1 MSHDSYIKLLEKI
14 PLPTLVDVKHLLSH
28 AFVIYLFA
36 TPAYPQRKDNA
47 MNSNPAPVTRRQ
59 EWRTF
64 LLLTVVLIPLLS
76 LMIVAGYGFS
86 VWILQML
93 FGPPGHG

>member
-1 MSHDSYIKLLEKI
+1 
-14 PLPTLVDVKHLLSH
+14 
-28 AFVIYLFA
+28 
-36 TPAYPQRKDNA
+36 
-47 MNSNPAPVTRRQ
+47 MNSNPAPATRRQ

>member
-1 MSHDSYIKLLEKI
+1 MNQS
-14 PLPTLVDVKHLLSH
+14 PP
-28 AFVIYLFA
+28 A
-36 TPAYPQRKDNA
+36 T
-47 MNSNPAPVTRRQ
+47 SRRQ

-76 LMIVAGYGFS
+76 VLIVAGYGFS
-86 VWILQML
+86 VWFLQML

>member
-1 MSHDSYIKLLEKI
+1 MK
-14 PLPTLVDVKHLLSH
+14 P
-28 AFVIYLFA
+28 A
-36 TPAYPQRKDNA
+36 TAPA
-47 MNSNPAPVTRRQ
+47 SRRQ

-76 LMIVAGYGFS
+76 VLIVAGYGFS
-86 VWILQML
+86 VWFLQML

>member
-1 MSHDSYIKLLEKI
+1 MPSYGTTI
-14 PLPTLVDVKHLLSH
+14 TVRLLSNRCPW
-28 AFVIYLFA
+28 LFHNGA
-36 TPAYPQRKDNA
+36 LMLLPQHRKDTA
-47 MNSNPAPVTRRQ
+47 MNQTPPAASRRQ

-76 LMIVAGYGFS
+76 VLIVAGYGFS
-86 VWILQML
+86 VWIWQIL